1 MADWKEMYLVSARAT
16 EQAIRIL
23 IQAQQTCEGLYLN
36 EGNREAGAGGINER
50 KSCNFPKIT
59 FDKRR

>member
-1 MADWKEMYLVSARAT
+1 MYLVSARAM

-36 EGNREAGAGGINER
+36 EGNREAGAEG
-50 KSCNFPKIT
+50 
-59 FDKRR
+59 DKREKIL

>member
-1 MADWKEMYLVSARAT
+1 MADWKEMYLVSARAM

-36 EGNREAGAGGINER
+36 EGNREAGAEG
-50 KSCNFPKIT
+50 
-59 FDKRR
+59 DKREKILQFPENNI